1 LEGNT
6 LQNVAKEICNTFLG
20 PKIEKDLG
28 RLRELRSGLLR
39 IDLLTGQC
47 TLDEAQID
55 PLEIVPELQ
64 AMLEP
69 QLTKIGVRAEDV
81 TTADLVTRFS
91 APSRPS
97 RGNEGETPSALRIE
111 CSGRIEAFGR
121 DFTAREVLERKFA

>member
-1 LEGNT
+1 MT
-6 LQNVAKEICNTFLG
+6 MQSVATEICKAFLG

-28 RLRELRSGLLR
+28 RLRELNTGLLR

-47 TLDEAQID
+47 FLDETVID
-55 PLEIVPELQ
+55 PLEIVSELQ

-69 QLTKIGVRAEDV
+69 QILKAGMRAEDV

-91 APSRPS
+91 AK
-97 RGNEGETPSALRIE
+97 EGGAESTSSVRFE

-121 DFTAREVLERKFA
+121 DYVAREVSERKLA